1 MFEQY
6 LALLAT
12 IHGLLLQGSSV
23 TVCCARSAA
32 WAPGGVVPQVEFVH
46 RPETLST
53 LLMSLIYGNS
63 AWSLVF
69 VLVDRFEKFT
79 TEMCPSM
86 EHNWLSAGE
95 WLATLPRLQ
104 SRTHVLLLNLSSIE
118 ADILTVS
125 E

>member
-1 MFEQY
+1 M
-6 LALLAT
+6 LRPLRRMGT
-12 IHGLLLQGSSV
+12 WWR
-23 TVCCARSAA
+23 RSAGRVCA
-32 WAPGGVVPQVEFVH
+32 SPRNVVNSSYVPYINMVILPG
-46 RPETLST
+46 LS
-53 LLMSLIYGNS
+53 SS
-63 AWSLVF
+63 F
-69 VLVDRFEKFT
+69 LVDRFEKFT
-79 TEMCPSM
+79 TEMCPST